1 MVGYSRQIITCKSEK
16 KKKKRRRKTD
26 NIGVHRERKHCSGS
40 EIFFSTHNRKLSILT
55 YIEIGIVANQIDQ
68 ACKDPYENVR
78 QRWRNNSRGV
88 LKALRYTY
96 SLPAINNAVNVEHG
110 NNLEDKSFPKM
121 TGSVEVTH

>member
-1 MVGYSRQIITCKSEK
+1 MVGYSRQIITCESEK
-16 KKKKRRRKTD
+16 KAKKKRKTD

-40 EIFFSTHNRKLSILT
+40 EIFFSSHNRKLIILT

-78 QRWRNNSRGV
+78 QRWRTNSRGV